1 MASHEKFHYQS
12 LSELRAQIEAL
23 HVDIALTEDLRPLLA
38 PVRVGGLTA
47 PNAMAVLPMEG
58 CDSEP
63 DGSPSE
69 LVTRRYMRFAG
80 GGAGLLW
87 WEACAVA
94 EEGRANELQM
104 MLTKGNL
111 PAFAALVKQANAE
124 ASTPERRKP
133 TAPVNVLQLTHSGRY
148 SRPHGHKAAPIVP
161 QHDPI
166 LDPRVGLSP
175 DAPVVTDAYLDDLI
189 GKYVASAKL
198 AQEAGFDGVD
208 LKSCHRYL
216 LSELLASHT
225 RAGKYGG
232 SFENRTR
239 FLRDVI
245 DAVRAEVGKDFIL
258 ACRFNV
264 FDAHPYPYGFGEDKQ
279 DLWKF
284 DPEEPMALVRMLRD
298 KGVGLL
304 SNSAGN
310 PYYIYPQV
318 TRPFDLSSMGVP
330 VPDEH
335 PLESVARLFAFTAP
349 YPERS
354 EGRARGGQRL
364 YVAATVFPQRGRGQP
379 CGRRLQLCGP
389 WPQQLCL
396 SGCAARHYPARGDG
410 ARQVLHHLLQV
421 HADQCATMAAAACVV
436 RDAKVYAPPL
446 QAVPRRGGSEGSKMS
461 EQRVSRVGRVVAEG
475 QTDFLTREVPAP
487 AAGEGGHPHP
497 RQRAVWQPTCTSS
510 RPSTPAVPPARDGGA

>member
-1 MASHEKFHYQS
+1 MASHEKFGFATLQDLREKIAALNADIP
-12 LSELRAQIEAL
+12 LSE
-23 HVDIALTEDLRPLLA
+23 DLSPLKK
-38 PVRVGGLTA
+38 PVRVGHLVA
-47 PNAMAVLPMEG
+47 PNALAVLPMEG
-58 CDSEP
+58 CDSSP

-69 LVTRRYMRFAG
+69 LTERRYLRFAG

-87 WEACAVA
+87 WEACAVV

-104 MLTKGNL
+104 MMTRENL
-111 PAFAALVKQANAE
+111 GQFAALLNKANGE
-124 ASTPERRKP
+124 AARQNGADHR
-133 TAPVNVLQLTHSGRY
+133 PVNILQLTHSGRY

-189 GKYVASAKL
+189 GKYVLSAKL
-198 AQEAGFDGVD
+198 AREAGFDGVD

-225 RAGKYGG
+225 REGKYGG

-239 FLRDVI
+239 FLRDVM
-245 DAVRAEVGKDFIL
+245 DAVRSELGQDFII

-284 DPEEPMALVRMLRD
+284 DPEEPMALVRMFRE

-318 TRPFDLSSMGVP
+318 TRPFDTSSSGVP

-335 PLESVARLFAFTAP
+335 PLESVARLFAFTRMIQKEAGEVPVVGNGYTWLRQFLPYAGAANLAAGSCGFVGLGRSSFAYPDAP
-349 YPERS
+349 RDIVEKGMMEPGKCCICCSKCTQIMRDH
-354 EGRARGGQRL
+354 GR
-364 YVAATVFPQRGRGQP
+364 T
-379 CGRRLQLCGP
+379 
-389 WPQQLCL
+389 
-396 SGCAARHYPARGDG
+396 GC
-410 ARQVLHHLLQV
+410 VI
-421 HADQCATMAAAACVV
+421 
-436 RDAKVYAPPL
+436 RDAKVYGPL
-446 QAVPRRGGSEGSKMS
+446 YKQYRE
-461 EQRVSRVGRVVAEG
+461 EAEA
-475 QTDFLTREVPAP
+475 REKK
-487 AAGEGGHPHP
+487 
-497 RQRAVWQPTCTSS
+497 
-510 RPSTPAVPPARDGGA
+510 